1 MCETKRATASHCQ
14 LELCVYVCSPQ
25 LPIAPSHMKSTHGS
39 WHCVA
44 QWSSRRL
51 GLPCGAIARQAPL
64 SSLSAGSADGADL
77 MLPGRR
83 VACRHWRGTPI
94 SVLVDLHNT
103 PREHYTCHYSLE
115 SIQVHHVVPDGTPY
129 DGGGWR
135 PPLSFLSF
143 LPARHEYTSAQNRRK
158 ALQPAAAGT
167 QTPFQSQ

>member
-1 MCETKRATASHCQ
+1 
-14 LELCVYVCSPQ
+14 
-25 LPIAPSHMKSTHGS
+25 MKSTHSS
-39 WHCVA
+39 WHCLA

-115 SIQVHHVVPDGTPY
+115 SIPGTGAPRGFPTGHPTMVE
-129 DGGGWR
+129 GGGR
-135 PPLSFLSF
+135 PRACSVSCRHGTSTPRLKIGAKLSNPRLQGLRLHSSLSELIHNTGATF
-143 LPARHEYTSAQNRRK
+143 TSCPPGRRC
-158 ALQPAAAGT
+158 
-167 QTPFQSQ
+167 SCS

>member
-1 MCETKRATASHCQ
+1 
-14 LELCVYVCSPQ
+14 
-25 LPIAPSHMKSTHGS
+25 MKSTHSS
-39 WHCVA
+39 WHCLA

-115 SIQVHHVVPDGTPY
+115 SIIDSSVTGAPRGSRRDTLRWWR
-129 DGGGWR
+129 GWQ